1 MIQSRYSA
9 VAMALHWITALII
22 IAFLIFGENMI
33 DDENGGTDFTRS
45 LHVSLGLLVLVL
57 TLIRLFWRFANPP
70 PALPATMKGWEMKLS
85 KVSHAVFYLLML
97 ALPLT
102 GWLAASAVS
111 VEDNI
116 IFTLLGGII
125 LPLAA
130 VPELGELLP
139 EAHILAGNV
148 MIALLALHILAA
160 LKHQFIDKDN
170 LLARIVPGMR

>member
-1 MIQSRYSA
+1 MIRSRYSA

-22 IAFLIFGENMI
+22 IAFLVFGESI
-33 DDENGGTDFTRS
+33 IEADHGGTDFTRA

-57 TLIRLFWRFANPP
+57 TLVRLLWRVANPP
-70 PALPATMKGWEMKLS
+70 PALPATMKGWEVTTS
-85 KVSHAVFYLLML
+85 KISHAVFYLLML
-97 ALPLT
+97 ALPLS

-111 VEDNI
+111 AENNI
-116 IFTLLGGII
+116 IFTVLGGMI

-130 VPELGELLP
+130 VANLGELLP
-139 EAHILAGNV
+139 EAHSLAGNV
-148 MIALLALHILAA
+148 MIALLALHVLAA